1 MQALWV
7 IGEAAGLN
15 AVNLIVGL
23 LKQGVGA
30 PLHPIL

>member
-7 IGEAAGLN
+7 IGEANGLN
-15 AVNLIVGL
+15 AVSLIVGL